1 MTDWLDR
8 NNRRLDIGDKVTY
21 PRNRTTFDE
30 IYESS
35 TVIGYTS
42 DGDVI
47 VSGSFI
53 DGPRVIKARN
63 CERW

>member
-8 NNRRLDIGDKVTY
+8 NDRRLDIGDKVTY

-47 VSGSFI
+47 VSG
-53 DGPRVIKARN
+53 R
-63 CERW
+63 